1 MPNLVADLLAW
12 YDRHARRLPWRVA
25 PRREHAEGMTRV
37 APRREHAEGV
47 TRALPGEPVDPY
59 RVWLS
64 EIMLQQT
71 RVAAVIPYFEKFV
84 ARWPSVH
91 DLARAPQEDVMAAWA
106 GLGYYARARNL
117 HRCAQMVS
125 ATLGGVFPDTEAGL
139 AELPGVGGYT
149 AAAIASIAFDRSA
162 AAVDGNVE
170 RVMARLYGIAEPLPK
185 SKNQLRALARALV
198 PDARPG
204 DYAQAVMDL
213 GATVCTPAKPVCG
226 LCPWNAACIAHH
238 DGDPESLPAR
248 AAKKERPTRHGVAF
262 WLERASDGAVL
273 LRRRPQE
280 GLLGGMV
287 EVPGTPWRD
296 TPWSRDEA
304 LEHAPVAGEWR
315 PVRGDVRHT
324 FTHFHLTLSVVAA
337 RTADDID
344 GQWCARQD
352 IAEAGLPSLMRKVA
366 KHAIKARQDA

>member
-1 MPNLVADLLAW
+1 MTARAATLLAW

-25 PRREHAEGMTRV
+25 PRREHADGV
-37 APRREHAEGV
+37 A
-47 TRALPGEPVDPY
+47 RALPGEPIDPY

-84 ARWPSVH
+84 ARWPTVH
-91 DLARAPQEDVMAAWA
+91 ALARAPQEDVMAAWA

-125 ATLGGVFPDTEAGL
+125 AQLGGVFPDTEDGL
-139 AELPGVGGYT
+139 AELPGVGAYT
-149 AAAIASIAFDRSA
+149 AAAIASIAFGRAA

-170 RVMARLYGIAEPLPK
+170 RVMARLYGVAEPLPK
-185 SKNQLRALARALV
+185 SKTQLRALASALV
-198 PDARPG
+198 PEQRPG

-213 GATVCTPAKPVCG
+213 GATICTPARPVCG
-226 LCPWNAACIAHH
+226 LCPWNAACVAHR

-248 AAKKERPTRHGVAF
+248 AKKERPTRHGVAF
-262 WLERASDGAVL
+262 WVERASDGAVL

-296 TPWSRDEA
+296 APWSHDEA
-304 LEHAPVAGEWR
+304 LAHAPIAGEWR
-315 PVRGDVRHT
+315 PLRGDVRHT

-337 RTADDID
+337 RSGDEID
-344 GQWCARQD
+344 GQWCPRQD

-366 KHAIKARQDA
+366 KHALKA

>member
-1 MPNLVADLLAW
+1 MPSLAADLLTW
-12 YDRHARRLPWRVA
+12 YDRHARRLPWR
-25 PRREHAEGMTRV
+25 G
-37 APRREHAEGV
+37 
-47 TRALPGEPVDPY
+47 LPGETADPY

-84 ARWPSVH
+84 ARWPTVH
-91 DLARAPQEDVMAAWA
+91 DLAGAPQEDVMAAWA

-125 ATLGGVFPDTEAGL
+125 AQRGGVFPDTEAAL
-139 AELPGVGGYT
+139 AELPGIGGYT
-149 AAAIASIAFDRSA
+149 AGAIASIAFGRAA

-185 SKNQLRALARALV
+185 SKSQLRARALALV
-198 PDARPG
+198 PQQRPG

-213 GATVCTPAKPVCG
+213 GATICTPARPVCG
-226 LCPWNAACIAHH
+226 LCPWNAACVAHH
-238 DGDPESLPAR
+238 DGDPESLPVR

-287 EVPGTPWRD
+287 EVPGTPWRAA
-296 TPWSRDEA
+296 PWAPDEA
-304 LEHAPVAGEWR
+304 LAHAPVAGDWLAL
-315 PVRGDVRHT
+315 RGDVRHT
-324 FTHFHLTLSVVAA
+324 FTHFHLMLSVVAA
-337 RTADDID
+337 RTGDEID
-344 GQWCARQD
+344 GQWCARED
-352 IAEAGLPSLMRKVA
+352 INEAGLPSLMRKVA
-366 KHAIKARQDA
+366 KHALKAQDA